1 MSNAKKKF
9 NEEDEKFTLKGY
21 YESLPRKAA
30 MAFRISVMAK
40 CGIESRKTFYN
51 WMNNPKSINPLMRT
65 MINRTAK
72 RILNYE

>member
-1 MSNAKKKF
+1 MCNAKKK
-9 NEEDEKFTLKGY
+9 NNKEDEKFTPKGY

-40 CGIESRKTFYN
+40 CGIQSRKTFYN
-51 WMNNPKSINPLMRT
+51 WINHPKSINPLFRT
-65 MINRTAK
+65 IINRTAK